1 MLLRAGKILQVPTLY
16 YLYVAHH
23 FFRADEQEA
32 LMRRAAT
39 IIAVGV
45 LAMIVVIGVF
55 LATLDINRYRRTIE
69 AELSKRLGRNV
80 KAW

>member
-1 MLLRAGKILQVPTLY
+1 
-16 YLYVAHH
+16 
-23 FFRADEQEA
+23 
-32 LMRRAAT
+32 MRRAAT